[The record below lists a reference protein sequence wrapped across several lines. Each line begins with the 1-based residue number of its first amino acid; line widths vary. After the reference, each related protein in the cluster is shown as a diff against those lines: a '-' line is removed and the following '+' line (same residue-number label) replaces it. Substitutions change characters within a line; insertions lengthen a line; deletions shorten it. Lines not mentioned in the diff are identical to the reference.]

1 MNGFYDVV
9 LILVIL
15 GGGVSVMND
24 LAAPVFG
31 INLPESGFHIT
42 EGTVTEYQSS
52 TNPTT
57 VDDFTWTNIILIGLK
72 AIGSAVLAVITI
84 IPAVVGLLTMCG
96 CDPIIAAALAVVLQG
111 PVWWITITGW
121 FEWSTGR
128 SLT

>member
-9 LILVIL
+9 LVLVII

-24 LAAPVFG
+24 LAGPVFG
-31 INLPESGFHIT
+31 IHMADSGFHIS
-42 EGTVTEYQSS
+42 EGTVTDYQSS

-57 VDDFTWTNIILIGLK
+57 VDEFTWTNIILIGLK

-84 IPAVVGLLTMCG
+84 IPTIMTLLGMFGVDPVVS
-96 CDPIIAAALAVVLQG
+96 AALALLLQG